1 MRDMLSGAMRRSD
14 RQITDFEGIL
24 DVLER
29 CDTLRLGMNGEG
41 YPYVVPVS
49 FGYEALDGRV
59 TLTLRGR
66 DGSPESALESIAG
79 ALAVPGPTT

>member
-29 CDTLRLGMNGEG
+29 CDTLRLGMNG
-41 YPYVVPVS
+41 
-49 FGYEALDGRV
+49 
-59 TLTLRGR
+59 
-66 DGSPESALESIAG
+66 
-79 ALAVPGPTT
+79 